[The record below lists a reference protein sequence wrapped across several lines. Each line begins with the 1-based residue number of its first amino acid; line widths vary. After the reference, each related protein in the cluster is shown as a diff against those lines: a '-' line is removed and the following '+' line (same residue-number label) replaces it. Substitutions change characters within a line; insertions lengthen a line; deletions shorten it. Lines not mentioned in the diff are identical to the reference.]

1 MKNSYFLL
9 NSRHALIAM
18 LGLMVLLS
26 VHLVWDSHNPWLLLY
41 LLPAFGLFW
50 LARRDARLDDDI
62 RRKIDKLSR
71 EIIEGR
77 LEYRI
82 TGIPEHS
89 PHAELAWQLNETL
102 DQMETFMREV
112 DAVYRATQEN
122 RFYRHPLSRGL
133 NGLFAN
139 ALVKFEKSMSDSE
152 DGYWRRKKD
161 ELYAELGELKTAN
174 LLLNLGQNQRDL
186 ATISDEMEEVE
197 GLSRNT
203 AEKSTDSLTQMK
215 QLIGDLQQVTQKAV
229 GLRGSS
235 QQLSSNSEKISE
247 MVEVITSVAD
257 QTNLL
262 ALNAAIEAARAGE
275 HGRGFAVVADEV
287 KQLAET
293 TKNAAE
299 EIGQIMGDFMKSSRT
314 MVDDSV
320 EMAEISEQSTDVIG
334 QFERNFEDVTQNS
347 QQVYGK
353 VSRVQVICQTALTKV
368 DHLVYMQRGYHA
380 AEMAH
385 PDAKTQQP
393 VRVDHHHCRFGKW
406 YEQGLGKDQY
416 ADLPVFPRILEPHSR
431 VHNAMH
437 QAMDILEQDWEQNPQ
452 LHQALLDHFREAEEA
467 STELTELLEQLTE
480 EKIRAEGGLFAAPAA
495 SA

>member
-1 MKNSYFLL
+1 
-9 NSRHALIAM
+9 M
-18 LGLMVLLS
+18 LGLMVLIS
-26 VHLVWDSHNPWLLLY
+26 AHLAWNSHNPWLLLY

-50 LARRDARLDDDI
+50 LARRNARLDDDI
-62 RRKIDKLSR
+62 QAKIGEMSR
-71 EIIEGR
+71 EIINGR

-82 TGIPEHS
+82 TGIPAHS

-112 DAVYRATQEN
+112 DAVYRATHEN
-122 RFYRHPLSRGL
+122 RFHRSPLSRGL

-139 ALVKFEKSMSDSE
+139 ALVKFEESMADSK
-152 DGYWRRKKD
+152 DAYWRKKKD
-161 ELYAELGELKTAN
+161 ELYAELGELKTSN

-186 ATISDEMEEVE
+186 VTISDEMEEVE
-197 GLSRNT
+197 GLARNT
-203 AEKSTDSLTQMK
+203 AEKSTESLAQMK
-215 QLIGDLQQVTQKAV
+215 QLISDLQQVTQKAV

-247 MVEVITSVAD
+247 MVGVITSVAD

-299 EIGQIMGDFMKSSRT
+299 EIGQIMGDFMQSSRI

-320 EMAEISEQSTDVIG
+320 EMAEISEQSTSVIG

-380 AEMAH
+380 AELTH
-385 PDAKTQQP
+385 PDADTQQP
-393 VRVDHHHCRFGKW
+393 VRVDHHNCRFGKW
-406 YEQGLGKDQY
+406 YEQGQGKEQY
-416 ADLPVFPRILEPHSR
+416 AKLPAFPQILEPHSR

-437 QAMDILEQDWEQNPQ
+437 QAMDILDQDWEQNPQ
-452 LHQALLDHFREAEEA
+452 MHQALLDHFREAEQA
-467 STELTELLEQLTE
+467 SSELTELLERLTE
-480 EKIRAEGGLFAAPAA
+480 EKIRAESWQP
-495 SA
+495 SATG